1 MGILVSFHFYNKL
14 PQFEWLVNKIKLFLT
29 VLETSKSK
37 IKALADL
44 ASEENLL
51 PSSEMVISP
60 CPLKA
65 PRELFAASFIRAL
78 FLS

>member
-14 PQFEWLVNKIKLFLT
+14 PQIEWLVNKINLFLT
-29 VLETSKSK
+29 DLEAGKSK

-44 ASEENLL
+44 ASEVNLL
-51 PSSEMVISP
+51 PGSG
-60 CPLKA
+60 
-65 PRELFAASFIRAL
+65 PRELFGISFIRAL